1 MQKKLYFLNEEEKN
15 RILNLH
21 ESRTK
26 RQYLVEQESKT
37 SYGKPELG
45 TSNLGTKLDLSFK
58 SVDDINK
65 SGLLTPRQK
74 DVETI
79 RLKCN
84 QNLYGGSV
92 NNDAIKRQ
100 LPFFK
105 KNFIGRSFWF
115 TDAGLEDVQ
124 YELKKLGN
132 MPSFCGLNKEF
143 SNLTSGED
151 LLSKM
156 NKGVYTNAAFDK
168 YIISTLKDLE
178 KNPTVTDTKIET
190 DPETGTQNDTL
201 MGDVVKKH
209 KEKLATQSKKK
220 DYGMGVVQPKLKGN
234 VKELLAKAGIQ
245 GEELNQS
252 TINQLYKFLEGK

>member
-45 TSNLGTKLDLSFK
+45 TSNLGAKLDLSFK

-65 SGLLTPRQK
+65 SGVLTDRQK
-74 DVETI
+74 DVKTI
-79 RLKCN
+79 RLKCD

-115 TDAGLEDVQ
+115 TDAGLETVQ

-132 MPSFCGLNKEF
+132 MSSFCGLNKEF

-156 NKGVYTNAAFDK
+156 DKGVYTNAAFDK
-168 YIISTLKDLE
+168 YIISTLNDLE
-178 KNPTVTDTKIET
+178 KNPIVTDTKIET
-190 DPETGTQNDTL
+190 DPEIDKKAESDKYYAGLADKTL
-201 MGDVVKKH
+201 KKQ
-209 KEKLATQSKKK
+209 TT

-252 TINQLYKFLEGK
+252 TINQLYKFLQGK